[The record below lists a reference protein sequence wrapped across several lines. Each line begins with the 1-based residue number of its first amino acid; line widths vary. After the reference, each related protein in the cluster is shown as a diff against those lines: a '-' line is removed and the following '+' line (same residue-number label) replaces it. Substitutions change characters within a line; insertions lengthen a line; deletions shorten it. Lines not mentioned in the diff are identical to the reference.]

1 MGVSGIRA
9 RAVSAALAVAAMVA
23 CVAGGALLASAQ
35 PYLNPAE
42 VWALPMTGA
51 AYAGVAAYLAGSHSA
66 TAQVRA
72 LLVASVA
79 LAAPALS
86 SGLAQRSGLWVAIG
100 SLAGL
105 AVPAVAQV
113 CVVTLRGGTP
123 GPLVERLVLGAGLLV
138 LAPGAVRTLIYD
150 PAAWDWCRCATNPLA
165 VPSDPDRFQTLVP
178 WLAAAHLVAAGLAVV
193 GVGLSFW
200 GRPGRRRWPEWLLVT
215 GFLVSAVTWV
225 ADDVDV
231 WRGTPSND
239 LALLLS
245 AGLLV
250 VLAVHV
256 LGLARLRPSRAHVAD
271 LLLAARERGDPAG
284 LRELVARAVGDPS
297 AAVYW
302 WDPDSSCYVDHHG
315 DAATFEDGISPTRV
329 LDVESDR
336 RPIARVVTDRPL
348 VDDPGIREP
357 VAEALR
363 LATENLIL
371 QDELAERL
379 IEVRES
385 RSRIVQAS
393 EEARRRIERDLHDG
407 AQQLLISTGAKLN
420 LASTRVDPDQ
430 DRELATALAEASDEL
445 GKALTELR
453 SLARGI
459 TPTAL
464 VHGSLP
470 DALEDLALRCP
481 VPTTLRVEGSAEV
494 NPDVAS
500 TLYFVVAECLAN
512 VSKHAHARTALVE
525 LGLGDP
531 ARVRVQDD
539 GDGGA
544 DPSGSG
550 LRGLVDRVE
559 ALGGTVDIETSFDG
573 TRVEAAVP
581 TGAGG
586 AA

>member
-1 MGVSGIRA
+1 MGVRGIHM
-9 RAVSAALAVAAMVA
+9 RAVYGALAVAAMVA
-23 CVAGGALLASAQ
+23 CVAGGALLTSAQ
-35 PYLNPAE
+35 PYLSPVEA
-42 VWALPMTGA
+42 WALPLTGA
-51 AYAGVAAYLAGSHSA
+51 AYAGVAAYQAGSRSA
-66 TAQVRA
+66 TAQVWL

-79 LAAPALS
+79 VAAPALS

-113 CVVTLRGGTP
+113 CVVTLREGNP
-123 GPLVERLVLGAGLLV
+123 GPLVGRLVLGAGLPV
-138 LAPGAVRTLIYD
+138 LAAGVLRTLVYD
-150 PAAWDWCRCATNPLA
+150 PAAWDWCRCATNTLA
-165 VPSDPDRFQTLVP
+165 VPSAPGRFQTLVP
-178 WLAAAHLVAAGLAVV
+178 WLAAAHLLAVGLAVV

-200 GRPGRRRWPEWLLVT
+200 GRPGRRGWSEWLLVT
-215 GFLVSAVTWV
+215 GFLVSAGAWA
-225 ADDVDV
+225 ADDADT

-239 LALLLS
+239 LVFLLA

-256 LGLARLRPSRAHVAD
+256 VGLARLRPSRAHVAD
-271 LLLAARERGDPAG
+271 LLLAARERGNPAG

-302 WDPDSSCYVDHHG
+302 WDPDSSSYVDHHG
-315 DAATFEDGISPTRV
+315 DAATFGDGMAPARV
-329 LDVESDR
+329 LDVQSGS
-336 RPIARVVTDRPL
+336 RPIARVVTERPL

-363 LATENLIL
+363 LATENRIL
-371 QDELAERL
+371 QEELAESL
-379 IEVRES
+379 SQVRQS

-393 EEARRRIERDLHDG
+393 DEARRRIERDLHDG

-420 LASTRVDPDQ
+420 LASSRVDPDQ
-430 DRELATALAEASDEL
+430 DQELATTLAEASDEL
-445 GKALTELR
+445 GRALTELR

-481 VPTTLRVEGSAEV
+481 VPTTLRVQGSAEV

-512 VSKHAHARTALVE
+512 VSKHAHARSALVE

-559 ALGGTVDIETSFDG
+559 ALGGIVDIETSSNG

-581 TGAGG
+581 VRAGG